1 VRIVL
6 AEKKIDYEFVIDSPW
21 LGDSKVPDVNPLG
34 KIPVLLLDDETPLF
48 DSRVI
53 VEYIDNV
60 TPNNKL
66 FPAPNRERTEV
77 KRWEALAAG
86 ICDAAVSAFL
96 EAKRPAG
103 LQSGDWILRQRVDV
117 LVVALGGNDGLR
129 GIDPAVT
136 RANLQAIIDR
146 ARAKQLKPDEI
157 GGGTRPWE
165 SGALPPIA
173 ELIAWGELASSASRR
188 TRGPRIDEIGTA
200 FAAKVVDVVAGRRRP
215 SPGPRPA
222 DRRRAIE
229 SAHWIEA
236 NAAQDIDLQSLA
248 QRARLSVYHY
258 LRVFSSVVGA
268 TPHQYLLRCRLRH
281 AARLLAD
288 EDRSVTDIAL
298 DVGYADLSNFVRSF
312 TRAAGV
318 SPRAYRRA
326 SRGDR
331 KILQDRLEAT
341 A

>member
-1 VRIVL
+1 MLKITPFVNGPVSVAAYSCSTDPAERPFVERHEAWSVSYVRAGSFGCECRGRHFEL
-6 AEKKIDYEFVIDSPW
+6 
-21 LGDSKVPDVNPLG
+21 VPG
-34 KIPVLLLDDETPLF
+34 SVLLGRPGDEYTCTH
-48 DSRVI
+48 DHHRGGD
-53 VEYIDNV
+53 EC
-60 TPNNKL
+60 
-66 FPAPNRERTEV
+66 
-77 KRWEALAAG
+77 LA
-86 ICDAAVSAFL
+86 FF
-96 EAKRPAG
+96 
-103 LQSGDWILRQRVDV
+103 
-117 LVVALGGNDGLR
+117 
-129 GIDPAVT
+129 IDPSIA
-136 RANLQAIIDR
+136 
-146 ARAKQLKPDEI
+146 DEI